1 MTCPADSCLPK
12 TLHCHPSPA
21 GCIPRGDADP
31 MSPSSPDAS
40 LHSRFFHHLQ
50 TSDFS
55 SSGQL
60 VTLKT
65 LDLPCKCLLKDT
77 VVETLLRDSL
87 NPRGRGV
94 DRLERRGHSLL
105 YTFLIYN
112 CHLCD
117 IYINIYIS
125 IYCVYI
131 CNILYFS
138 WIHFYHF
145 KKCVFHISWTIFLA
159 VIQLCILY
167 THMVFSNKILLMYY
181 FKCYAWSL
189 CESLPERE
197 RGRKQCLSFSICEQL
212 ALDLMAGGMC
222 WALGRQRCPPG
233 RQQSPGAQCG
243 PVWSRG

>member
-21 GCIPRGDADP
+21 GCIPQGDADP

-94 DRLERRGHSLL
+94 DQLERRGHSLL

-117 IYINIYIS
+117 IYKYIYK
-125 IYCVYI
+125 YI
-131 CNILYFS
+131 
-138 WIHFYHF
+138 
-145 KKCVFHISWTIFLA
+145 
-159 VIQLCILY
+159 LCIY
-167 THMVFSNKILLMYY
+167 MQHFIFFMDTF
-181 FKCYAWSL
+181 
-189 CESLPERE
+189 
-197 RGRKQCLSFSICEQL
+197 LSFQKMCISHF
-212 ALDLMAGGMC
+212 LDYFFSCYSVMHFVYSYGI
-222 WALGRQRCPPG
+222 
-233 RQQSPGAQCG
+233 
-243 PVWSRG
+243 